1 MNIEL
6 LEQFGQNY
14 PQEFDGNLDS
24 VTHSTV
30 GVFNRRG
37 SVLAVGCNDGRVCI
51 WDFMTRGIA
60 KVIWAHVQAVTSLSW
75 SRNGK
80 LLATS
85 SNDCYVCVWDVLTSE
100 CIIQW
105 HLNTSIFFIQFSP
118 RNDKILLIRR
128 MKEPSMLVQYQLDSN
143 GTIQSKTHTYIPRD
157 DESEFDVVSSFDRR
171 GEYVYSGNTK
181 GRIQVHR
188 LKPGTIELT
197 FVTSFRVSNTA
208 IKQIE
213 FAPKNKDLFLVNSSD
228 RTIRIYSTSHV
239 LSTVQDNSVNSSA
252 AQNTSRGR
260 KLQGNSTNTT
270 DLRVDQ
276 QLEPIQK
283 LQDLVNRTTWKKCC
297 FSGGL
302 YSDYV
307 CAGSARANAVY
318 IWDRNMGSLVK
329 ILAGAKGESI
339 TDVLWHPIRPV
350 VAVIVNGV
358 LSIWTQPQVE
368 NWSAFAPDFKELEE
382 NIEYEERESEFDELD
397 EDRTP
402 TRVDPDESIEEET
415 VIDVVTPHTID
426 IFLSSDE
433 EGEDS
438 KALIYFPISV
448 DIDDA
453 EMEATEE
460 SLFDDNIPSNLAHKV
475 NGKEKTKPEDV
486 PKPLHPK
493 NRIVP
498 TVEL

>member
-1 MNIEL
+1 M
-6 LEQFGQNY
+6 
-14 PQEFDGNLDS
+14 
-24 VTHSTV
+24 
-30 GVFNRRG
+30 
-37 SVLAVGCNDGRVCI
+37 
-51 WDFMTRGIA
+51 
-60 KVIWAHVQAVTSLSW
+60 
-75 SRNGK
+75 
-80 LLATS
+80 
-85 SNDCYVCVWDVLTSE
+85 
-100 CIIQW
+100 
-105 HLNTSIFFIQFSP
+105 
-118 RNDKILLIRR
+118 
-128 MKEPSMLVQYQLDSN
+128 
-143 GTIQSKTHTYIPRD
+143 
-157 DESEFDVVSSFDRR
+157 
-171 GEYVYSGNTK
+171 
-181 GRIQVHR
+181 
-188 LKPGTIELT
+188 KPGTIELT

-239 LSTVQDNSVNSSA
+239 LSTVQDNSANSSA

-426 IFLSSDE
+426 IFLSRY
-433 EGEDS
+433 
-438 KALIYFPISV
+438 LILLKFCF
-448 DIDDA
+448 
-453 EMEATEE
+453 
-460 SLFDDNIPSNLAHKV
+460 LC
-475 NGKEKTKPEDV
+475 
-486 PKPLHPK
+486 
-493 NRIVP
+493 
-498 TVEL
+498 